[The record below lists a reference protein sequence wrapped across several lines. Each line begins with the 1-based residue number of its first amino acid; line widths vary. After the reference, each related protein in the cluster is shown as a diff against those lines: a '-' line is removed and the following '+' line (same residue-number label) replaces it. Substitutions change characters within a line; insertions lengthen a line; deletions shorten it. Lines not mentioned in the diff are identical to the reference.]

1 MLTGFVALSVDSP
14 LVKLKLY
21 GLIADRLFIL
31 KTINV
36 NGKSFIN
43 AIANQYGGL
52 GVMIVQPQSL
62 AIARFG
68 IIMTTL

>member
-1 MLTGFVALSVDSP
+1 MGFVALSVDSP

-36 NGKSFIN
+36 NGRSFIN

-52 GVMIVQPQSL
+52 GVTIAPHQNL
-62 AIARFG
+62 AIGRFG
-68 IIMTTL
+68 IVMAMI